1 MKSND
6 TLHKKLPFPNFFI
19 IFCLLHQCVSYWKD
33 FTIWFMYLI
42 LFRSTVSAF
51 IKVHFYLPSEEAMYS
66 AEYGNYFPSCY
77 TPNSEEDMDFGSQT
91 SPPKVRS
98 SPQQRKKTLK
108 RPCSSSTDDV
118 VMTKPT
124 AYSGVDSSQP
134 SPDSAQQPTSS
145 TPFLPPC
152 RVCGEKASGFHYG
165 VNTCEACKVR
175 LLYFFVIQI
184 IMYWYLINKNFRG
197 VSRMLCH
204 IT

>member
-1 MKSND
+1 
-6 TLHKKLPFPNFFI
+6 
-19 IFCLLHQCVSYWKD
+19 
-33 FTIWFMYLI
+33 
-42 LFRSTVSAF
+42 
-51 IKVHFYLPSEEAMYS
+51 MYS
-66 AEYGNYFPSCY
+66 AEYGNYFNNCY

-91 SPPKVRS
+91 SPPKVQS

-118 VMTKPT
+118 VMTKPA
-124 AYSGVDSSQP
+124 AYSGMDSSQD

-165 VNTCEACKVR
+165 VNTCEACKVS
-175 LLYFFVIQI
+175 LLYYFVSQLNHYVLGIRLPGN
-184 IMYWYLINKNFRG
+184 WKFRG

-204 IT
+204 ELEGNSSFQTIVNIHGWGYNASIWHSFEWMYMHLHL

>member
-1 MKSND
+1 
-6 TLHKKLPFPNFFI
+6 
-19 IFCLLHQCVSYWKD
+19 
-33 FTIWFMYLI
+33 MYLI
-42 LFRSTVSAF
+42 LFRSTASALF
-51 IKVHFYLPSEEAMYS
+51 NKVPFYLPSEEAMYS

-118 VMTKPT
+118 VNLVMTKPV

-175 LLYFFVIQI
+175 LVYFFRHSNSHALDNSRNSIKVLEAYQECCVI
-184 IMYWYLINKNFRG
+184 YLKEIHPFR
-197 VSRMLCH
+197 S
-204 IT
+204 

>member
-1 MKSND
+1 MHN
-6 TLHKKLPFPNFFI
+6 LLPLTSVR
-19 IFCLLHQCVSYWKD
+19 LLIGRYSPYSSCTS
-33 FTIWFMYLI
+33 FLCRLT
-42 LFRSTVSAF
+42 RSALF

-66 AEYGNYFPSCY
+66 AEYGNYFNNCY

-91 SPPKVRS
+91 SPPKVQS

-118 VMTKPT
+118 VMTKPA
-124 AYSGVDSSQP
+124 AYSGMDSSQD

-175 LLYFFVIQI
+175 LLYYFVIQLNRYVPGI
-184 IMYWYLINKNFRG
+184 PLIKILEAYQECCVMNLKEIHPFRP
-197 VSRMLCH
+197 
-204 IT
+204 